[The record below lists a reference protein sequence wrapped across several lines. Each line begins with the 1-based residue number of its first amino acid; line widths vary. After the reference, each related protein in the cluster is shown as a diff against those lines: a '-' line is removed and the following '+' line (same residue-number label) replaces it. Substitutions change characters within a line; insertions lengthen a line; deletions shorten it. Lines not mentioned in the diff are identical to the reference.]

1 MVARMQLF
9 QSMTGAKLDP
19 GIEFVESVQMLLHA
33 TDGDPMALDELGD
46 LLTKDVGSERVRALV
61 DTALKGRLRQF
72 AKRLDERFKGSQWLR
87 LLLTPVGQLPYDA
100 LDWSWNQAEPRRA
113 EPRQTE
119 PRQAEPSEDDDGI
132 HFTLGGSSGRG
143 AVIGRTPENDL
154 QYCFDVLV
162 AVAGQLRTPFSFD
175 ATTTGGSRALLDFRF
190 EHPSHVLLHDAL
202 ANDLPRLVHLLEPDQ
217 LPDSNLKS
225 IELDIEGQVLL
236 AARASTATSWSTL
249 RDLGGEALSAPH
261 CIAAN
266 VRYDLEWVF
275 PGHFKLQLKPDN
287 LHGTVIASLIAV
299 ADGALPRVLEFG
311 GNLTSRGLERVVR
324 PLLEHHSPVPG
335 ELIEFADRYGRPREL
350 MQEHLEQT
358 LNAHASL
365 TQELGAVLSAVGS
378 ARNTTQAFVEQ
389 VSIDAVSLLDQRP
402 DLWQPLLEGEC
413 APAAA
418 YILERVEIADDLR
431 RLARRVLR
439 QWLDGASAALRGEL
453 CEELEELLD
462 DDKDSCVLKALG
474 GTAGARAAELTK
486 QLVVPCIEFIA
497 QVRRS
502 RQKLLDAAE
511 ASIADTMGLELAH
524 IARLDRHEQVLLEI
538 SMNPRNEEARR
549 LYEQILIGDF
559 REVLARAL
567 DPGQPHITLER
578 GLLTETLRIERQT
591 TFCFDLV
598 GVDGHAL
605 DLLDEALVVEHV
617 AGGVIRV
624 AGSSVSL
631 DSSATLAP
639 ALCLPDPLAIL
650 VEDRAPVILA
660 VRPQGLQRAA
670 VQAHLSNLED
680 AGLVVSGALSAAVDS
695 LGIDDPRHLRANVLC
710 ALSRQEL
717 ERACARDPRD
727 VERVTIEEQLRILDA
742 CLPQARG
749 LAMILDELRE
759 GEGIAFVR
767 SQVGASLH
775 QVRQALDAGS
785 SSSPGTRSRSLAE
798 LVHSM
803 ATNVERMQAYL
814 GILGSLWAMDLD
826 TVHRGSRVP
835 ERKLMKLEALRDEID
850 DLARGW
856 RVLPDALAY
865 GSYAFITSL
874 RRLAGIDRTRHPLTP
889 TMRWTAHGRLR
900 HHIIA

>member
-1 MVARMQLF
+1 MVARTQLF

-19 GIEFVESVQMLLHA
+19 GIEFLESVQMLLHA
-33 TDGDPMALDELGD
+33 TDGDPSALDELGD
-46 LLTKDVGSERVRALV
+46 LLTKDVGSERVRAVV
-61 DTALKGRLRQF
+61 DAALKARLRQF

-100 LDWSWNQAEPRRA
+100 LTWSWNQV
-113 EPRQTE
+113 E
-119 PRQAEPSEDDDGI
+119 PRQAEPRQAAPSEDDDSDGM

-143 AVIGRTPENDL
+143 AIIGRTPENDL

-175 ATTTGGSRALLDFRF
+175 ATTTRGSRALLDFRF

-202 ANDLPRLVHLLEPDQ
+202 ANDLPRLAHLLEPDQ

-236 AARASTATSWSTL
+236 AARACSATSWSTL
-249 RDLGGEALSAPH
+249 RDSRGEALDAPH
-261 CIAAN
+261 CMAAN

-287 LHGTVIASLIAV
+287 LHGTVVASLVAV
-299 ADGALPRVLEFG
+299 ADEAHARVLEFG

-335 ELIEFADRYGRPREL
+335 ELIELADRYGRPREL

-365 TQELGAVLSAVGS
+365 TQDLRAVLSAVGS

-389 VSIDAVSLLDQRP
+389 VAMDAVSLLDQRP

-413 APAAA
+413 APAVA
-418 YILERVEIADDLR
+418 YVLERVEIADDLR
-431 RLARRVLR
+431 RLGRRVLR

-462 DDKDSCVLKALG
+462 DDEDSCVLKALG
-474 GTAGARAAELTK
+474 GTAGARTGEQLTK
-486 QLVVPCIEFIA
+486 HLVVPCIEVIA
-497 QVRRS
+497 RVRRS

-511 ASIADTMGLELAH
+511 SFIADTMGLELAN

-567 DPGQPHITLER
+567 DPGQPHITLVR
-578 GLLTETLRIERQT
+578 GLLAETLSDARQT
-591 TFCFDLV
+591 TLCFDLV
-598 GVDGHAL
+598 GVDDHAL
-605 DLLDEALVVEHV
+605 DLLDEDLVVEHV
-617 AGGVIRV
+617 AGGMIRV
-624 AGSSVSL
+624 ADSPEAL
-631 DSSATLAP
+631 DSNSTLAP
-639 ALCLPDPLAIL
+639 ALCLLDPLAIF
-650 VEDRAPVILA
+650 VEDRTPVILA
-660 VRPQGLQRAA
+660 IRPQGPRGVAP
-670 VQAHLSNLED
+670 QAHLSDLED
-680 AGLVVSGALSAAVDS
+680 AGLVASGVTSAAVDS
-695 LGIDDPRHLRANVLC
+695 LGIDDPHHIRVNVLC
-710 ALSRQEL
+710 ALSRHEL

-742 CLPQARG
+742 CLPRARG

-759 GEGIAFVR
+759 GEGIAFVQ

-775 QVRQALDAGS
+775 QVRRALDAGS
-785 SSSPGTRSRSLAE
+785 SSSPGTHSRSLAE
-798 LVHSM
+798 LVHAM
-803 ATNVERMQAYL
+803 ATNTERMQAYL
-814 GILGSLWAMDLD
+814 GILGSLWGMELE

-835 ERKLMKLEALRDEID
+835 EEDVMKLEALRDEID

-856 RVLPDALAY
+856 RVLPDALPY

-889 TMRWTAHGRLR
+889 TMRWTAHGRLH